1 MIHNLIYY
9 IYERW
14 DRWDQYKFQ
23 KLANF
28 IRLFLRIIPLKTK
41 LPKAYLDMDKKR
53 YDYLKIQSHLLK
65 QRYIPYTGIGFPF
78 ILETENV

>member
-14 DRWDQYKFQ
+14 DRSDQYIFQ

-28 IRLFLRIIPLKTK
+28 SRLVLRITPFKTK
-41 LPKAYLDMDKKR
+41 LPKAYLDMDK
-53 YDYLKIQSHLLK
+53 
-65 QRYIPYTGIGFPF
+65 
-78 ILETENV
+78 